1 MKYACGNMMVL
12 SLPGNV
18 HSISCMGIMEIVYLN
33 VQVVILQAILA
44 RFASFLIL
52 LISFLA

>member
-18 HSISCMGIMEIVYLN
+18 QSVSCMGIMEIVYLN

>member
-1 MKYACGNMMVL
+1 MVL
-12 SLPGNV
+12 SLRGDV
-18 HSISCMGIMEIVYLN
+18 HSISCVDIMEIVYLN